1 MELIEF
7 FKTAI
12 QSALLNKWRTFLTTL
27 GIVIGVYSVVILV
40 SLGEGAKVYFADLF
54 SGLGSNLLI
63 VLPGKKDTKGGTPH
77 PMINTVRKLSLADM
91 EFLKKRG
98 RTFEAV
104 NGLIMGGGNTR
115 YANRQRDL
123 MIIGTNETFPYIH
136 NMPVESGS
144 FISPEDISSRK
155 KIAVIG
161 HTVQKELFD
170 GENPLGKQITVAGG
184 RFTVVGI
191 MQSKGQSLGIDMD
204 DIVYIPLTV
213 AMDIFNQEG
222 LTRITVKAN
231 SASNIEA
238 SIEEVTDLMKKA
250 HNGNEDFTII
260 SQKDMLSTFDKI
272 ASTMQLVVLGIASIS
287 LLVGGIGIMNIML
300 VTVKE
305 KTREIGIRIAVGARR
320 IDILIQFLIES
331 VTISLLGGII
341 GLLLGLLTIILFN
354 SVVPDFQVKITP
366 WIFMLSFGF
375 SVAVGVIF
383 GVFPARRAANM
394 NPIDALRYE

>member
-1 MELIEF
+1 MELFEF
-7 FKTAI
+7 FKTAF

-40 SLGEGAKVYFADLF
+40 SLGEGAKIYFADLF
-54 SGLGSNLLI
+54 SGMGSNLLI
-63 VLPGKKDTKGGTPH
+63 VLPGKKDTKGGAPH
-77 PMINTVRKLSLADM
+77 PMINTVRKLSLSDM

-98 RTFEAV
+98 RTFETV
-104 NGLIMGGGNTR
+104 NGLIMGGGNTK
-115 YANRQRDL
+115 YQNRQRDL
-123 MIIGTNETFPYIH
+123 MIIGTNETFSYIH

-144 FISPEDISSRK
+144 FISEEDVSSRK
-155 KIAVIG
+155 KVAVIG
-161 HTVQKELFD
+161 HTVLKELFQ
-170 GENPLGKQITVAGG
+170 GENPLGKQMTVAGG
-184 RFTVVGI
+184 RFTVIGV

-204 DIVYIPLTV
+204 DIVYIPLTI
-213 AMDIFNQEG
+213 AMDMFNQEG

-231 SASNIEA
+231 SASNVDAAIDE
-238 SIEEVTDLMKKA
+238 INELMKKA

-260 SQKDMLSTFDKI
+260 SQKDMLSTFEKI

-320 IDILIQFLIES
+320 SDILIQFLIES
-331 VTISLLGGII
+331 VTISLLGGVV
-341 GLLLGLLTIILFN
+341 GLLLGLLTIIVFN
-354 SVVPDFQVKITP
+354 SLVPDFQVQLTP

-375 SVAVGVIF
+375 SVAVGIIF
-383 GVFPARRAANM
+383 GVFPAKRAADM

>member
-1 MELIEF
+1 MGAFEF
-7 FKTAI
+7 FKTAL

-40 SLGEGAKVYFADLF
+40 SLGEGAKMYFVDLF
-54 SGLGSNLLI
+54 TGMGSNLLI
-63 VLPGKKDTKGGTPH
+63 IFPGKKDTKGGTPH
-77 PMINTVRKLSLADM
+77 PVINTVRKLSLSDI

-98 RTFEAV
+98 RTFDSV
-104 NGLIMGGGNTR
+104 NGIIMGGGTTK
-115 YANRQRDL
+115 YMNRQRDL
-123 MIIGTNETFPYIH
+123 MIVGTNETFSHIH
-136 NMPVESGS
+136 NIPVERGT
-144 FISPEDISSRK
+144 FISSEDVSNRK
-155 KIAVIG
+155 KVAVIG
-161 HTVQKELFD
+161 HTVLKELFYS
-170 GENPLGKQITVAGG
+170 ENPLGKQITVAGG
-184 RFTVVGI
+184 RFTVIGI

-238 SIEEVTDLMKKA
+238 SIEEIRDLMKKA

-260 SQKDMLSTFDKI
+260 SQKDMLTTFEKI
-272 ASTMQLVVLGIASIS
+272 AATMQLVVLGIASIS

-331 VTISLLGGII
+331 VTISLLGGLI
-341 GLLLGLLTIILFN
+341 GLLLGLITIITFN
-354 SVVPDFQVKITP
+354 SIVPDFQVRITP
-366 WIFMLSFGF
+366 WIFMLSFSF
-375 SVAVGVIF
+375 SVVVGVIF
-383 GVFPARRAANM
+383 GVFPAKRAANM

>member
-1 MELIEF
+1 MDLFEF
-7 FKTAI
+7 FKTAF

-40 SLGEGAKVYFADLF
+40 SLGEGAKIYFADLF
-54 SGLGSNLLI
+54 SGMGSNLLI
-63 VLPGKKDTKGGTPH
+63 VLPGKKDTKGGAPH
-77 PMINTVRKLSLADM
+77 PMINTVRKLSLSDM
-91 EFLKKRG
+91 VFLKKRG
-98 RTFEAV
+98 RTFETV
-104 NGLIMGGGNTR
+104 NGLIMGGGNTK
-115 YANRQRDL
+115 YQNRQRDL
-123 MIIGTNETFPYIH
+123 MIIGTNETFSYIH

-144 FISPEDISSRK
+144 FISEEDVSSRK
-155 KIAVIG
+155 KVAVIG
-161 HTVQKELFD
+161 HTVLKELFQ
-170 GENPLGKQITVAGG
+170 GENRLGKQMTVAGG
-184 RFTVVGI
+184 RFTVIGV

-204 DIVYIPLTV
+204 DIVYIPLTI
-213 AMDIFNQEG
+213 AMDMFNQEG

-231 SASNIEA
+231 SASNVDAAIDE
-238 SIEEVTDLMKKA
+238 INELMKKA

-260 SQKDMLSTFDKI
+260 SQKDMLSTFEKI

-320 IDILIQFLIES
+320 SDILIQFLIES
-331 VTISLLGGII
+331 VTISLLGGVV
-341 GLLLGLLTIILFN
+341 GLLLGLLTIIVFN
-354 SVVPDFQVKITP
+354 SLVPDFQVQLTP

-375 SVAVGVIF
+375 SVAVGIIF
-383 GVFPARRAANM
+383 GVFPAKRAADM

>member
-1 MELIEF
+1 LELIEF

-40 SLGEGAKVYFADLF
+40 SLGEGAKLYFADLF
-54 SGLGSNLLI
+54 SGMGSNLLI
-63 VLPGKKDTKGGTPH
+63 VLPGKKDTKGGAPH
-77 PMINTVRKLSLADM
+77 PMINTVRKLSISDM

-98 RTFEAV
+98 RTFETV
-104 NGLIMGGGNTR
+104 NGLIMGGGNTK
-115 YANRQRDL
+115 YLNRQRDL
-123 MIIGTNETFPYIH
+123 MIIGTNETFSYIH
-136 NMPVESGS
+136 NMPVKSGT
-144 FISPEDISSRK
+144 FISSEDVSSRK
-155 KIAVIG
+155 KVAVIG
-161 HTVQKELFD
+161 HTVMKELFHD
-170 GENPLGKQITVAGG
+170 ENPLGKQMTVTGG
-184 RFTVVGI
+184 RFTVIGI
-191 MQSKGQSLGIDMD
+191 MESKGQSLGIDMD

-231 SASNIEA
+231 SASNVDA
-238 SIEEVTDLMKKA
+238 SIEEVQDLMKKS
-250 HNGNEDFTII
+250 HSGNEDFTII
-260 SQKDMLSTFDKI
+260 SQKDMLSTFEKI
-272 ASTMQLVVLGIASIS
+272 ADTMQLVVLGIASIS

-320 IDILIQFLIES
+320 MDILIQFLIES

-341 GLLLGLLTIILFN
+341 GLLLGLLTIIIFN
-354 SVVPDFQVKITP
+354 SVVPDFKVQITP

-375 SVAVGVIF
+375 SVGVGVIF
-383 GVFPARRAANM
+383 GVFPARRAAEM

>member
-1 MELIEF
+1 MELYEF

-40 SLGEGAKVYFADLF
+40 SLGEGAKLYFADLF
-54 SGLGSNLLI
+54 SGMGSNLLI
-63 VLPGKKDTKGGTPH
+63 VLPGKKDTKGGAPH
-77 PMINTVRKLSLADM
+77 PMINTVRKLSLSDM

-98 RTFEAV
+98 RTFETV
-104 NGLIMGGGNTR
+104 NGLIMGGGNTK
-115 YANRQRDL
+115 YSNRQRDL
-123 MIIGTNETFPYIH
+123 MIIGTNETFSYIH

-144 FISPEDISSRK
+144 FISAEDVLSK
-155 KIAVIG
+155 KKVAVIG
-161 HTVQKELFD
+161 HTVLKELFHN
-170 GENPLGKQITVAGG
+170 ENPLGKQMTVAGG
-184 RFTVVGI
+184 RFTVIGI

-231 SASNIEA
+231 SASNIDA

-250 HNGNEDFTII
+250 HSGNEDFTII
-260 SQKDMLSTFDKI
+260 SQKDMLSTFEKI
-272 ASTMQLVVLGIASIS
+272 AATMQLVVLGIASIS

-331 VTISLLGGII
+331 ITISLLGGII
-341 GLLLGLLTIILFN
+341 GLLLGLLTIVIFN
-354 SVVPDFQVKITP
+354 SLVPDFQVRLTP

-375 SVAVGVIF
+375 SVFVGVVF

>member
-1 MELIEF
+1 MELFEF
-7 FKTAI
+7 FKTAF

-40 SLGEGAKVYFADLF
+40 SLGEGAKIYFADLF
-54 SGLGSNLLI
+54 SGMGSNLLI
-63 VLPGKKDTKGGTPH
+63 VLPGKKDTKGGAPH
-77 PMINTVRKLSLADM
+77 PMINTVRKLSLSDM

-98 RTFEAV
+98 RTFETV
-104 NGLIMGGGNTR
+104 NGLIMGGGNTK
-115 YANRQRDL
+115 YQNRQRDL
-123 MIIGTNETFPYIH
+123 MIIGTNETFSYIH

-144 FISPEDISSRK
+144 FISEEDVSSRK
-155 KIAVIG
+155 KVAVIG
-161 HTVQKELFD
+161 HTVLKELFQ
-170 GENPLGKQITVAGG
+170 GENPLGKQMTVAGG
-184 RFTVVGI
+184 RFTVIGV

-204 DIVYIPLTV
+204 DIVYIPLTI
-213 AMDIFNQEG
+213 AMDMFNQEG

-231 SASNIEA
+231 SASNVDAAIDE
-238 SIEEVTDLMKKA
+238 INELMKKA

-260 SQKDMLSTFDKI
+260 SQKDMLSTFEKI

-320 IDILIQFLIES
+320 SDILIQFLIES
-331 VTISLLGGII
+331 ITISLLGGVV
-341 GLLLGLLTIILFN
+341 GLLLGLITIIVFN
-354 SVVPDFQVKITP
+354 SLVPDFQVQLTP

-375 SVAVGVIF
+375 SVAVGIIF
-383 GVFPARRAANM
+383 GVFPAKRAADM

>member
-1 MELIEF
+1 MELFEF
-7 FKTAI
+7 FKTAF

-40 SLGEGAKVYFADLF
+40 SLGEGAKLYFADLF
-54 SGLGSNLLI
+54 SGMGSNLLI
-63 VLPGKKDTKGGTPH
+63 VLPGKKDTKGGAPH
-77 PMINTVRKLSLADM
+77 PMINTVRKLSLSDM

-98 RTFEAV
+98 KTFETV
-104 NGLIMGGGNTR
+104 NGLIMGGGNTK
-115 YANRQRDL
+115 YQNRQRDL
-123 MIIGTNETFPYIH
+123 MIIGTNETFSYIH
-136 NMPVESGS
+136 NMPVESGA
-144 FISPEDISSRK
+144 FISEEDVSSRK
-155 KIAVIG
+155 KVAVIG
-161 HTVQKELFD
+161 HTVLKELFHN
-170 GENPLGKQITVAGG
+170 ENPLGKQMSVAGG
-184 RFTVVGI
+184 RFTVIGV

-231 SASNIEA
+231 SASNVDA
-238 SIEEVTDLMKKA
+238 SIEEVSTLMKKA
-250 HNGNEDFTII
+250 HSGNEDFTII
-260 SQKDMLSTFDKI
+260 SQKDMLSTFEKI
-272 ASTMQLVVLGIASIS
+272 AATMQLVVLGIASIS

-320 IDILIQFLIES
+320 SDILIQFLIES
-331 VTISLLGGII
+331 VTISLLGGIV
-341 GLLLGLLTIILFN
+341 GLLLGLLTIIIFN
-354 SVVPDFQVKITP
+354 SVVPDFQVQLTP

-383 GVFPARRAANM
+383 GVFPAKRAADM

>member
-1 MELIEF
+1 MELLEF
-7 FKTAI
+7 FKTAV

-40 SLGEGAKVYFADLF
+40 SLGEGAKLYFADLF
-54 SGLGSNLLI
+54 SGMGSNLLI
-63 VLPGKKDTKGGTPH
+63 VLPGKKDTKGGAPH
-77 PMINTVRKLSLADM
+77 PMVNTVRKLSLSDM

-98 RTFEAV
+98 RTFETV
-104 NGLIMGGGNTR
+104 NGLIMGGGNTK

-123 MIIGTNETFPYIH
+123 MIIGTNETFSYIH
-136 NMPVESGS
+136 NMPVESGA
-144 FISPEDISSRK
+144 FISAEDVASK
-155 KIAVIG
+155 KKVAVIG
-161 HTVQKELFD
+161 HTVLKELFHN
-170 GENPLGKQITVAGG
+170 ENPLGKQMTVAGG
-184 RFTVVGI
+184 RFTVIGI

-213 AMDIFNQEG
+213 AMDVFNQEG

-231 SASNIEA
+231 SASNIDA
-238 SIEEVTDLMKKA
+238 SIEEVSDLMKKA
-250 HNGNEDFTII
+250 HSGNEDFTII
-260 SQKDMLSTFDKI
+260 SQKDMLSTFEKI
-272 ASTMQLVVLGIASIS
+272 AATMQLVVLGIASIS

-331 VTISLLGGII
+331 VTISLLGGIL
-341 GLLLGLLTIILFN
+341 GLLLGLLTIIIFN

-375 SVAVGVIF
+375 SVGVGIIF
-383 GVFPARRAANM
+383 GVFPAKRAADM

>member
-1 MELIEF
+1 VNLLEL
-7 FKTAI
+7 FKTAL
-12 QSALLNKWRTFLTTL
+12 QSSLLNKWRTFLTTL

-40 SLGEGAKVYFADLF
+40 SLGEGARVYFAELF
-54 SGLGSNLLI
+54 SGMGSNLLI
-63 VLPGKKDTKGGTPH
+63 VLPGKKDTKGGAPH
-77 PMINTVRKLSLADM
+77 PIINTVRKLSISDM

-104 NGLIMGGGNTR
+104 NGLIMGGGNVK
-115 YANRQRDL
+115 YSNRQRDL
-123 MIIGTNETFPYIH
+123 MIIGTNETFSYIH
-136 NMPVESGS
+136 NMPVESGQ
-144 FISPEDISSRK
+144 FISSEDITSRK
-155 KIAVIG
+155 KVVVIG
-161 HTVQKELFD
+161 HTVLKELFQN
-170 GENPLGKQITVAGG
+170 ENPLGKQLSVAGG
-184 RFTVVGI
+184 RFTVIGV
-191 MQSKGQSLGIDMD
+191 MQSKGQSLGIDLD

-222 LTRITVKAN
+222 LTRITVKSS
-231 SASNIEA
+231 SATNVDA
-238 SIEEVTDLMKKA
+238 TIEEITDLLKKA
-250 HNGNEDFTII
+250 HGGNEDFTII

-272 ASTMQLVVLGIASIS
+272 AATMQLVILGIASIS

-331 VTISLLGGII
+331 VTISLIGGIV
-341 GLLLGLLTIILFN
+341 GLLLGVITILIFN
-354 SVVPDFQVKITP
+354 SLVPDFKVQFTP

-375 SVAVGVIF
+375 SVGVGIIF

>member
-1 MELIEF
+1 MELFEF

-40 SLGEGAKVYFADLF
+40 SLGEGAKLYFADLF
-54 SGLGSNLLI
+54 SGMGSNLLI
-63 VLPGKKDTKGGTPH
+63 VLPGKKDTKGGAPH
-77 PMINTVRKLSLADM
+77 PIINTVRKLSLSDM

-98 RTFEAV
+98 RTFETV
-104 NGLIMGGGNTR
+104 NGLIMGGGTTK
-115 YANRQRDL
+115 YSNRQRDL
-123 MIIGTNETFPYIH
+123 MIIGTNETFSYIH
-136 NMPVESGS
+136 NMPVERGS
-144 FISPEDISSRK
+144 FISAEDVSSRK
-155 KIAVIG
+155 KVAVIG
-161 HTVQKELFD
+161 HTVLKELFNN
-170 GENPLGKQITVAGG
+170 ENPLGKQITVAGG
-184 RFTVVGI
+184 RFTVIGI

-231 SASNIEA
+231 SATNVDA
-238 SIEEVTDLMKKA
+238 SIAEITDLMKKA

-260 SQKDMLSTFDKI
+260 SQKDMLSTFEKI
-272 ASTMQLVVLGIASIS
+272 AATMQLVVLGIASIS

-320 IDILIQFLIES
+320 VDILIQFLIES

-341 GLLLGLLTIILFN
+341 GLILGLLTIIIFN
-354 SVVPDFQVKITP
+354 SVVPDFQVRITP
-366 WIFMLSFGF
+366 WIFMLSFSF